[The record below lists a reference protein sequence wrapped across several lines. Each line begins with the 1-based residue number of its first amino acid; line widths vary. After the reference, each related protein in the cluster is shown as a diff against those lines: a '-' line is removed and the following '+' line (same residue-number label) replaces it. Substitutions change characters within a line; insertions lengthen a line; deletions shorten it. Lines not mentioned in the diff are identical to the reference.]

1 MGPHAEL
8 CVESLTVLAF
18 LPQTSA
24 NGSRVSMNITSPFAR
39 AAFEQSSAQVQL
51 CYSDSYSDGAA
62 NLLSIYRLATV
73 AKCAG
78 AGVDVDIPDFDGW
91 DNDTEV

>member
-1 MGPHAEL
+1 
-8 CVESLTVLAF
+8 
-18 LPQTSA
+18 
-24 NGSRVSMNITSPFAR
+24 MNITSPFAR

-91 DNDTEV
+91 DNDTEVFALCPMGCFTKSFHPVPLK